1 MPYSA
6 SKWLSPVLFLC
17 SLWES
22 TQVLL
27 FRFHAPEDI
36 CIKLLFSLP
45 AFAQLVATFHLC
57 TSANNVAI
65 HLHQKSLLSH
75 CYFSMQMHVFTPPVY
90 SPKKKKLAM
99 CVRLFF
105 EHEPLTGLVS
115 MMPDFVALNAFFSWL
130 CSVSQ

>member
-57 TSANNVAI
+57 TSDATVA
-65 HLHQKSLLSH
+65 LPFHQK
-75 CYFSMQMHVFTPPVY
+75 
-90 SPKKKKLAM
+90 
-99 CVRLFF
+99 
-105 EHEPLTGLVS
+105 
-115 MMPDFVALNAFFSWL
+115 
-130 CSVSQ
+130 